1 LKHLDIDNDTAAAMI
16 SYRWS
21 TDIFYFAT
29 LTKPTEAIYTL
40 HNLQGQLDGFQ
51 SRIAF
56 LNLWRDESF
65 LSFKGIIDQIL
76 GPRWDNDSVPHA
88 TVRTLKVWN
97 IFSHGYFISGLVGKI
112 SRIIFGEIPYA
123 TFNVRTV
130 AWGTE
135 SLSHLGPKIW
145 SIIPLK
151 LKKLSSLHKFKNAIR
166 DWKPSN
172 CPCRLCKVYIAS
184 VGFVNVAK

>member
-1 LKHLDIDNDTAAAMI
+1 MI
-16 SYRWS
+16 PYRWN

-65 LSFKGIIDQIL
+65 LSFKGVIDQIL

-123 TFNVRTV
+123 TLYNSTPNFWIFLWWMVK
-130 AWGTE
+130 E
-135 SLSHLGPKIW
+135 W
-145 SIIPLK
+145 SISRRVSNGDLLSRYTIRSALSWILLIRLFKPQLWNIQTSGPRGK
-151 LKKLSSLHKFKNAIR
+151 NTTKKVFR
-166 DWKPSN
+166 
-172 CPCRLCKVYIAS
+172 
-184 VGFVNVAK
+184 